1 MTIGANKGI
10 MIHPALLY
18 VIMAIISSAFI
29 AWGVVSVNNVKI
41 DRNEKDIIE
50 NKVETK
56 RLDKEKA
63 DKADIDRIYNIL
75 DEIQKDIKDIKNGRS
90 NK

>member
-10 MIHPALLY
+10 TIHPALLY
-18 VIMAIISSAFI
+18 VVIAVVSSAFI

-63 DKADIDRIYNIL
+63 DKADINRIYDIL
-75 DEIQKDIKDIKNGRS
+75 NEMKADIKDIKNGKS
-90 NK
+90 DK

>member
-10 MIHPALLY
+10 TIHPALLY
-18 VIMAIISSAFI
+18 VIVAVISSAFI

-41 DRNEKDIIE
+41 DRNEKDILE
-50 NKVETK
+50 NKVELK
-56 RLDKEKA
+56 RIDQEKA
-63 DKADIDRIYNIL
+63 DKTDVNRIYKLL
-75 DEIQKDIKDIKNGRS
+75 DEIQKDIKEIKNGKQ